1 MHLLIDLA
9 IVVGGD
15 GDAHRLVTRAVACV
29 ALHPIDQ

>member
-9 IVVGGD
+9 IVAGGD
-15 GDAHRLVTRAVACV
+15 GDAHRLVTRVLACV